1 MKNKMNKNIS
11 KNQNNLLGNF
21 LLNKKRGSS
30 LKSNSTNIENNEKIN
45 NDKRQNTS
53 DNNIH
58 SNFSITTIHQ
68 ISNPNF
74 IKQQL
79 IFITNEYCCD
89 KVSIFYLFD
98 HETLKNKPYLLLPSK
113 NNTHIKIISIEKNKL
128 ITDNII
134 KNNSVIGLD
143 DDYCTIISIKNF
155 LFNNKNYIFITER
168 KKQSLNNIHDIIK
181 IYEIISLNNIN
192 KINEIIINNFVT
204 AILLIDELFFVAFFS
219 KGNKLS
225 KEAINEIHC
234 YQMNHFDKKIKLN
247 MQNNQI
253 NKLLNLQNKYII
265 LLTNNSII
273 IYDINILYKKFL
285 QIKTDYNCI
294 NGSIIEN
301 DEKNYL
307 CVASKNAIIIYKLMN
322 KNICFVIQN
331 DFDYENRNFG
341 SIISWGYNYILFTNS
356 SENKLKILDLKNKN
370 VISSYSI
377 FPKSNFIMF
386 RNENEVECLLMFN
399 SENCLFLWET
409 IGNVECKL
417 SK

>member
-21 LLNKKRGSS
+21 LINKKRGSS

-45 NDKRQNTS
+45 NNKRQNTS

-58 SNFSITTIHQ
+58 SNFSITTIQQ

-204 AILLIDELFFVAFFS
+204 AVLLIDELFFVAFFS

-307 CVASKNAIIIYKLMN
+307 CVASKNAIIIYQLMN
-322 KNICFVIQN
+322 I
-331 DFDYENRNFG
+331 E
-341 SIISWGYNYILFTNS
+341 
-356 SENKLKILDLKNKN
+356 ILDL
-370 VISSYSI
+370 
-377 FPKSNFIMF
+377 
-386 RNENEVECLLMFN
+386 
-399 SENCLFLWET
+399 
-409 IGNVECKL
+409 
-417 SK
+417 